1 MIQNYR
7 IKTWIVLGITL
18 IAFLSSAEEPIN
30 TSPTMTTV
38 GSDELTQS
46 FQREYTYL
54 ISQKSALTEQKKK
67 LEKSLNQKIDSIKQ
81 QTAQAQKN
89 LVWLSAE
96 NDESH
101 EYLLNLERRKKD
113 LQKREFSLES
123 VFKKAQ
129 KSLSEFKTSL
139 YFEMNA
145 SKGDES
151 IPVELKFE
159 DFENLM
165 SESNELLQASVQVE
179 DFPSSFLNTEDK
191 LVDGVVTRFGRSAAI
206 GFSKDEYFVLGPD
219 GKGLLKAL
227 STTVKPKAES
237 ANDSITSSIS
247 LYIFDSINKMAEVKK
262 HGGLT
267 EKLADLSP
275 ILFLGMM
282 LMMVLGLF
290 VAMIR
295 V

>member
-151 IPVELKFE
+151 IPV
-159 DFENLM
+159 
-165 SESNELLQASVQVE
+165 
-179 DFPSSFLNTEDK
+179 
-191 LVDGVVTRFGRSAAI
+191 
-206 GFSKDEYFVLGPD
+206 
-219 GKGLLKAL
+219 
-227 STTVKPKAES
+227 
-237 ANDSITSSIS
+237 
-247 LYIFDSINKMAEVKK
+247 
-262 HGGLT
+262 
-267 EKLADLSP
+267 
-275 ILFLGMM
+275 
-282 LMMVLGLF
+282 
-290 VAMIR
+290 
-295 V
+295 